1 MSKRSYFCGG
11 SLLAVALALGL
22 GSQAAAQQANTID
35 EVVVT
40 GSFIAGTPEDAALP
54 VDVIG
59 ADELQKQGNP
69 STVELMKSLSVS
81 NGVLGD
87 TNQFDARAQGSEG
100 AATVNLRG
108 LGASR
113 SLVLFNG
120 RRMVNAPIGAGA
132 PDINLLPSAAIGR
145 IEVLKDGAAALYG
158 SDAIGGV
165 VNFITRKNFEGLEL
179 SADYRL
185 IDGSKGDYGTSIV
198 YGWVGDHGNVLL
210 TAGWQH
216 RSELAVGD
224 RKFTQRGYFA
234 SPETG
239 WSTGGMPSSFIP
251 LITSPATGLLTPG
264 AGLQRDAGCV
274 PLGGVATF
282 SGAATTPVC
291 AWNYTPYDNLVEKE
305 DRFQLY
311 AEANADLSDTT
322 RLHVEA
328 FYSQTRTPEWA
339 TSPSYLALQ
348 VPTATTSPAA
358 AAGLA
363 AGYYVPAANPGLI
376 AYRTANPGQFATPL
390 PVQGAY
396 FPGSLF
402 RPLGLGGNPMFGDQ
416 SSRGTRLYEAYRISG
431 GLKGEI
437 FGGIRYDAA
446 ATYMVDN
453 LVREGYDTV
462 VSRFQLALR
471 GLGGAGCNPTTGTP
485 GVGACQWWNPFSN
498 AIASNALTGQTN
510 PGYNAAVANNPDLL
524 RWFFRRTDSD
534 LTTRLFVADLV
545 FSGET
550 GISLPGGEI
559 AWALGGQFRKGYFE
573 GKYDALTNLDV
584 TPCIDTPVTGTTNCA
599 VRNGPFMFLGGG
611 SPADLSGNVYA
622 AFGELSVPVTDNFQI
637 QLAARY
643 EDYGDLGGSTFDP
656 KISGRWQVTEMF
668 ALRGSVGTTF
678 RAPALTNLDP
688 GQATSLQFLGGG
700 FRAVDIFGN
709 AGLDPET
716 ATTYSVGLIVNAG
729 NFQGTVDYWNF
740 DFDNPIVTEPVGGI
754 FSALFPTGA
763 GTGNCGQPALA
774 GLQSRFTF
782 QGGVCSVATLSRI
795 ATSWING
802 PAIKT
807 NGVDILA
814 DYDWNDAFAGGDVHV
829 GGSLTYVRE
838 YSVAATT
845 VAGVVV
851 SPAFEGVNKLNY
863 QTQIVPVPQW
873 KASFYAE
880 YTKGSHNARVTL
892 KYIDGYVDQRT
903 SPFAPNVLLDSAG
916 NPVVRSSDGQKIDP
930 FMTVDATYRVFLPWD
945 TTAVLSVDNVFDKD
959 PPYAR
964 LDLGYDP
971 FTANPLGRT
980 FKLSLRKKF

>member
-1 MSKRSYFCGG
+1 M
-11 SLLAVALALGL
+11 GL
-22 GSQAAAQQANTID
+22 PQQAAAQDSNVVE

-59 ADELQKQGNP
+59 ADELQKQGSP

-113 SLVLFNG
+113 TLVLFNG
-120 RRMVNAPIGAGA
+120 RRIVSAPIGAAA
-132 PDINLLPSAAIGR
+132 PDINLLPGAAIGR

-165 VNFITRKNFEGLEL
+165 VNFITRKNFQGLEIA
-179 SADYRL
+179 ADYRL
-185 IDGSKGDYGTSIV
+185 IDGSDGDYGTSIA
-198 YGWVGDHGNVLL
+198 YGWVGDNGNILL

-216 RSELAVGD
+216 RSELSVAERD
-224 RKFTQRGYFA
+224 FTQRSYFE

-239 WSTGGMPSSFIP
+239 WSTGGMPSSFLP
-251 LITSPATGLLTPG
+251 LITSPTSGLLTPG
-264 AGLQRDAGCV
+264 AGLQRDVGCV
-274 PLGGVATF
+274 PLGGTATF
-282 SGAATTPVC
+282 AGAVSTPVC

-311 AEANADLSDTT
+311 GEANADLNDTT
-322 RLHVEA
+322 SLHIEA

-348 VPTATTSPAA
+348 TPTATTSPAA
-358 AAGLA
+358 ASGLA
-363 AGYYVPAANPGLI
+363 AGYFVPATNPGFI
-376 AYRTANPGQFATPL
+376 AYQAANPGQFATPL

-396 FPGSLF
+396 FPGSIF

-416 SSRGTRLYEAYRISG
+416 SSRGSRYYEAYRVSG
-431 GLKGEI
+431 GVKGE
-437 FGGIRYDAA
+437 FSGIKYDAA
-446 ATYMVDN
+446 VTYMVDN

-471 GLGGAGCNPTTGTP
+471 GLGGEGCNPTTGTP
-485 GVGACQWWNPFSN
+485 GAGACQWWNPFSN
-498 AIASNALTGQTN
+498 AIAANAQTGQTN
-510 PGYNAAVANNPDLL
+510 PGFNSAVANSEDLL

-550 GISLPGGEI
+550 GITLPGGNL
-559 AWALGGQFRKGYFE
+559 AWALGGQFRRGYFE
-573 GKYDALTNLDV
+573 GKYDALTNLEV
-584 TPCIDTPVTGTTNCA
+584 TPCIDTPVTGSTVCS

-611 SPADLSGNVYA
+611 SPADLQGDVYA
-622 AFGELSVPVTDNFQI
+622 AFGELSIPVTDSLQL

-656 KISGRWQVTEMF
+656 KLSARWQINDVF

-688 GQATSLQFLGGG
+688 GQATSLQFLGGA

-709 AGLDPET
+709 PDLEPES
-716 ATTYSVGLIVNAG
+716 ATTYSVGLIVDVG
-729 NFQGTVDYWNF
+729 DFKGTIDYWSF

-754 FSALFPTGA
+754 FSALFPSAA
-763 GTGNCGQPALA
+763 GTGNCGQPGLA
-774 GLQSRFTF
+774 GLQARFTF
-782 QGGVCSVATLSRI
+782 QGGTCSVSTLSRI
-795 ATSWING
+795 ATNWING

-807 NGVDILA
+807 SGVDVLA

-829 GGSLTYVRE
+829 GGSLTYVNE

-845 VAGVVV
+845 VAGVEV

-873 KASFYAE
+873 KASIYAE
-880 YTKGSHNARVTL
+880 YTNGPHNARVTL
-892 KYIDGYVDQRT
+892 KYVDGYVDQRS
-903 SPFAPNVLLDSAG
+903 SPFAPNVLLDATG
-916 NPVVRSSDGQKIDP
+916 ATVVKPNEGQKIDP
-930 FMTVDATYRVFLPWD
+930 FITVDATYRVFLPWD
-945 TTAVLSVDNVFDKD
+945 TTAVLSVDNVFDED